1 MPLERFRCRGLL
13 YLDEPTRLLGEYR
26 ILLTCLFPGC
36 ARCSIPTR
44 VWSRLLNWASR
55 FEFGKPARIVTDIVA
70 RVVRG
75 WSSTR
80 G

>member
-1 MPLERFRCRGLL
+1 RVARTSMPYWIPGSMPLERFRCRGLL

-26 ILLTCLFPGC
+26 ILLTFLFPGC

-55 FEFGKPARIVTDIVA
+55 F
-70 RVVRG
+70 
-75 WSSTR
+75 
-80 G
+80 